1 MSLAVFTDST
11 TAQASPAFTRRPG
24 AGSSTKT
31 TSVNSCWAWSVIPTV
46 AVSPAR
52 RTHSWVWAYLRSG
65 GTFELIHDFFQDG
78 EISQQ
83 SGEPAKEKNS
93 SNHPALRDSPA
104 PGLGIAP
111 LKGSQAFR

>member
-11 TAQASPAFTRRPG
+11 TAQAAPAFTRRPG

-52 RTHSWVWAYLRSG
+52 RSHSCVWAYFRSG
-65 GTFELIHDFFQDG
+65 GTFELIDHFFQDG
-78 EISQQ
+78 ESSQQ
-83 SGEPAKEKNS
+83 SGERAKEKNFS
-93 SNHPALRDSPA
+93 RHPAV
-104 PGLGIAP
+104 
-111 LKGSQAFR
+111 